1 MPAIMKRW
9 MLQPVRHCA
18 SGELPEAT
26 MTAGPW
32 RKSSLSTNN
41 GSCVEIRRNGEMIQ
55 VRDSKDPDGPVL
67 TFPLGEFGALLAG
80 AKDGE
85 FGQPEF

>member
-1 MPAIMKRW
+1 
-9 MLQPVRHCA
+9 
-18 SGELPEAT
+18 
-26 MTAGPW
+26 
-32 RKSSLSTNN
+32 
-41 GSCVEIRRNGEMIQ
+41 MIQ